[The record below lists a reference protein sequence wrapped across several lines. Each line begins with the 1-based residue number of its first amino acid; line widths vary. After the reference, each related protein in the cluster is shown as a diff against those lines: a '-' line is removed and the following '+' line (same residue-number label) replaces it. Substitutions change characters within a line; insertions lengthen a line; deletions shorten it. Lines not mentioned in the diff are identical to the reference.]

1 MFKLVENSLKSILKR
16 LSVSLQA
23 LKMPQDSDDQEKDF
37 FLRYKNNLHIR
48 SERWIKELKLLPEL
62 AKDGTLFY
70 PLKNCGKISADKTSA
85 WAL

>member
-37 FLRYKNNLHIR
+37 FLRYKNNLQIR

-62 AKDGTLFY
+62 AKDSTLF
-70 PLKNCGKISADKTSA
+70 
-85 WAL
+85 